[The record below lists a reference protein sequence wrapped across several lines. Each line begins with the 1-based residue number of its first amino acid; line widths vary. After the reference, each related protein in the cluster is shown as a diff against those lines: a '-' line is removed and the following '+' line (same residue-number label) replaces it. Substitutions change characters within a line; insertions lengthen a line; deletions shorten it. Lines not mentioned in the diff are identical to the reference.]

1 MSDQLNEFLK
11 KIHDSKNKLPAYL
24 TIIVRPGKK
33 LVAIKI
39 KKEEANILRILAH
52 EEKNKKQKSTGYF
65 THSFHIPIKN
75 LGLSPDSK
83 DKEIL
88 ATLSNPTKIP
98 NKATKAFIEDI
109 LRNYINILPEKK
121 KHYFKTERYKK
132 KKEYQTGVKLKGF

>member
-39 KKEEANILRILAH
+39 KKEEANILKVIAH
-52 EEKNKKQKSTGYF
+52 EEKSTGYF

-75 LGLSPDSK
+75 IGLPPDSK

-88 ATLSNPTKIP
+88 ANLSNPNKIP
-98 NKATKAFIEDI
+98 NKATKAFVEDI
-109 LRNYINILPEKK
+109 LRKYYDILPEKK

-132 KKEYQTGVKLKGF
+132 KKEFQTGVKLKGF

>member
-75 LGLSPDSK
+75 LGISPDSK

-88 ATLSNPTKIP
+88 ATLSNPNKIS
-98 NKATKAFIEDI
+98 NKATKAFVEEI
-109 LRNYINILPEKK
+109 LRRYINILPEKK

>member
-1 MSDQLNEFLK
+1 MADKLDEFLK
-11 KIHDSKNKLPAYL
+11 KIHDSKNNLPLYI

-33 LVAIKI
+33 LIDFKI
-39 KKEEANILRILAH
+39 KKEEENILRVIAH
-52 EEKNKKQKSTGYF
+52 EEKTTGYF
-65 THSFHIPIKN
+65 IHSFHIPIKN

-88 ATLSNPTKIP
+88 ANLSNPIKIP
-98 NKATKAFIEDI
+98 NKATKAFVEDI
-109 LRNYINILPEKK
+109 LRKYINILPEKK